1 MFMIDYNE
9 LLQIEENSFTVDELL
24 KAYYEFFQLPMA
36 VIDRNYEIKGHF
48 FIEGADE
55 TYTSTIQRGSWSMEL
70 ISIAN
75 LSFKDGEKYKIL
87 ETINSK
93 VRRLFYRL
101 TLHDKVIG
109 YLVLL
114 EKQKNQFVNIDEML
128 LDHLCK
134 SIIKILRLQS
144 DEGQG
149 FSQLNFWKALVNH
162 TYARRE
168 IFLSKASEFKIP
180 LTYNYR
186 VLLLS
191 LAKYDNHEENHL
203 HNSLKAILRNFF
215 FIVKEN
221 YVIVILDKDLTE
233 YMVTTLNEFLFQNQI
248 YAILSSK
255 IIDLYELDVIIDNL
269 TKLFDYLIKVNDE
282 YCLKYEEDNKLLVP
296 LFNAPTTDVIL
307 NYINEKILEI
317 YNYDKTNN
325 TSLLE
330 TTYQYLLNN
339 KSLSETS
346 RIMFVHKNTVTYRLN
361 RIKDLF
367 DINFDNAENNL
378 SFMYSASIIKY
389 LDSIKCKALLDL
401 ILFN

>member
-1 MFMIDYNE
+1 
-9 LLQIEENSFTVDELL
+9 
-24 KAYYEFFQLPMA
+24 
-36 VIDRNYEIKGHF
+36 
-48 FIEGADE
+48 
-55 TYTSTIQRGSWSMEL
+55 
-70 ISIAN
+70 
-75 LSFKDGEKYKIL
+75 
-87 ETINSK
+87 
-93 VRRLFYRL
+93 
-101 TLHDKVIG
+101 
-109 YLVLL
+109 
-114 EKQKNQFVNIDEML
+114 ML

-203 HNSLKAILRNFF
+203 HNSLKAILRNSF

>member
-1 MFMIDYNE
+1 MIDYNE
-9 LLQIEENSFTVDELL
+9 LLQIEENSFTIDELL
-24 KAYYEFFQLPMA
+24 KDYYEFFQLPMA

-114 EKQKNQFVNIDEML
+114 EKQKNQFDNIDEML

-134 SIIKILRLQS
+134 SIIKILCLQS

-168 IFLSKASEFKIP
+168 IFLSKASEFKLP

-215 FIVKEN
+215 CIVKEN

-233 YMVTTLNEFLFQNQI
+233 YTITTLNEFLFQNQI

-317 YNYDKTNN
+317 YNYDRTNN

-346 RIMFVHKNTVTYRLN
+346 RIMFVHKNTVTYRLD
-361 RIKDLF
+361 RTKDLF

-401 ILFN
+401 KLFN

>member
-1 MFMIDYNE
+1 MIDYNE
-9 LLQIEENSFTVDELL
+9 LLQIEENSFTIDELL
-24 KAYYEFFQLPMA
+24 KDYYEFFQLPMA
-36 VIDRNYEIKGHF
+36 VIDRNYEIKVHF

-114 EKQKNQFVNIDEML
+114 EKQKNQFDNIDEML

-134 SIIKILRLQS
+134 SIIKILCLQS

-168 IFLSKASEFKIP
+168 IFLSKASEFKLP

-215 FIVKEN
+215 CIVKEN

-233 YMVTTLNEFLFQNQI
+233 YTITTLNEFLFQNQI

-317 YNYDKTNN
+317 YNYDRTNN

-346 RIMFVHKNTVTYRLN
+346 RIMFVHKNTVTYRLD
-361 RIKDLF
+361 RTKDLF

-401 ILFN
+401 KLFN